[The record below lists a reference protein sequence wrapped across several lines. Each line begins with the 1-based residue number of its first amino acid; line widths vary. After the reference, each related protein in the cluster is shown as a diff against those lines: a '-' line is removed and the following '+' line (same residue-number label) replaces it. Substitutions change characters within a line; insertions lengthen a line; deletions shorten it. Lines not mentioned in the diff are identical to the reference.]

1 MPELIEPK
9 KHCNSCPRLTTFRQ
23 ENSKLYPNYHNG
35 AVNNIGPMD
44 AEIMILGL
52 APGLQG
58 ANKSGKPFIGDQSG
72 DLLYAAL
79 SKLGYTNGEFHNGNK
94 FKLNRALVTNAVRCV
109 PPQNKPTAAEINN
122 CRPYL
127 LSLIDNMPKLK
138 VIFAL
143 GKVAH
148 DTALRTFGLQ
158 VSAHKFMHGCEYKL
172 REGLWL
178 VSSYHCSR
186 YNLNTK
192 VLTEE
197 MFLSALTQ
205 AQRLS
210 RQ

>member
-1 MPELIEPK
+1 MPQLLEPVK
-9 KHCNSCPRLTTFRQ
+9 NCNTCPRLEAFRHDNA
-23 ENSKLYPNYHNG
+23 EAYPDYYNG
-35 AVNNIGPMD
+35 AVNNIGPLD
-44 AEIMILGL
+44 SEIMILGL

-72 DLLYAAL
+72 DLLYSTLAT
-79 SKLGYTNGEFHNGNK
+79 LGYTNEKFHNGEGFELK
-94 FKLNRALVTNAVRCV
+94 KALVTNAVRCV

-127 LSLIDNMPKLK
+127 LSLVDNMPNLR

-148 DTALRTFGLQ
+148 DTALRTFGLR
-158 VSAHKFMHGCEYKL
+158 VATHKFLHGCEYQLK
-172 REGLWL
+172 ENLWL

-192 VLTEE
+192 VLSEE
-197 MFLSALTQ
+197 MFLSALKQ
-205 AQRLS
+205 AQTLATK
-210 RQ
+210 